1 MLQRADLWSLEQY
14 SEARSGFRE
23 EVLAHKQNRRVRI
36 GDHILLIFEDHL
48 TIKYQIQEMLRIEK
62 IFEAAGIQE
71 ELDAYNPLIPDGDN
85 WKCTMLIQYPDVAE
99 RKQRLSELLG
109 IEDKIWAQV
118 GEGERI
124 WPIADEDLDRSKD
137 DKTAAVHFM
146 RYQLTEHDRAALKVG
161 APIRFGIEHLAY
173 PADEVTLNEDTRAS
187 LIGDLRD

>member
-14 SEARSGFRE
+14 SEERSSFRE

-36 GDHILLIFEDHL
+36 GNHILLIFEDQL

-118 GEGERI
+118 GEGEKI

-146 RYQLTEHDRAALKVG
+146 RYQLTDHDRAALQAV
-161 APIRFGIEHLAY
+161 APIRFGIEHVAY
-173 PADEVTLNEDTRAS
+173 PADAITLDDGTRAS
-187 LIGDLRD
+187 LNNDLSD

>member
-1 MLQRADLWSLEQY
+1 MLQRTDLWSLEQY

-36 GDHILLIFEDHL
+36 GDHVLLIFEDRL

-109 IEDKIWAQV
+109 IEDKIWARV
-118 GEGERI
+118 GEGEKI
-124 WPIADEDLDRSKD
+124 WPIADEDLDRSKE

-146 RYQLTEHDRAALKVG
+146 RYQLTDSDRAALKAG

-173 PADEVTLNEDTRAS
+173 PTDAITLNEDTRMS
-187 LIGDLRD
+187 LIGDLGD